1 MYRNLD
7 VGQLR
12 TLITIMRTGGFRRAA
27 EALSLTQ
34 PAVSQHIRRL
44 EAVLGGPVF
53 ASTGRRLELSG
64 AGRELYH
71 YACRIVALNDEA
83 ADRITAAGQQTCL
96 RIGVSPYLEGALPG
110 LLSAFASLMPWIRP
124 TVHTGLSESLAD
136 RVADGDI
143 DVGLLLRP
151 SGDPHSE
158 PVGTLPLAWYGPI
171 PSSTPTPTPT
181 SAPTSASAPASTPTP
196 TSSSARSVPIA
207 LCGEPCNLRRHI
219 LGALTAHDRPW
230 HLAYEG
236 PDVTGL
242 RAAVAAGLGVTC
254 LPAAGLDARGVQRLP
269 AEALPTPE
277 PLTVSLSVAPRV
289 GATTAEAAFFAA
301 QQALR
306 PYLTADPAPAVRT
319 PAIQTPAVQP
329 EAPPLRNRRR
339 GGALAGTASARNG

>member
-1 MYRNLD
+1 MRAMISYEEAGPPVYRNLD

-53 ASTGRRLELSG
+53 ASTGRRLELTD
-64 AGRELYH
+64 AGRQLYH

-83 ADRITAAGQQTCL
+83 AARITAAGRQTCL

-110 LLSAFASLMPWIRP
+110 LLSALADLMPWTRP
-124 TVHTGLSESLAD
+124 TVHTELSEPLAA
-136 RVADGDI
+136 RVAEGDI
-143 DVGLLLRP
+143 DVALLLRP
-151 SGDPHSE
+151 SRDPGDPHSE
-158 PVGTLPLAWYGPI
+158 PVGTLPFAWYGTG
-171 PSSTPTPTPT
+171 PSAAST
-181 SAPTSASAPASTPTP
+181 STSASASGH
-196 TSSSARSVPIA
+196 SVPIA

-219 LGALTAHDRPW
+219 LGMLAAHDQPW

-254 LPAAGLDARGVQRLP
+254 LPAAGLDTRGVQRLSTERLS

-277 PLTVSLSVAPRV
+277 PLTVSLSVAPQL
-289 GATTAEAAFFAA
+289 GTAAAEAAFFAA

-306 PYLTADPAPAVRT
+306 PYLAGDPPPAVCH
-319 PAIQTPAVQP
+319 
-329 EAPPLRNRRR
+329 PPLPARHPGPER
-339 GGALAGTASARNG
+339 ALAGR